1 MQACTWFPKLFAAN
15 LAKSECRP
23 QAAHYPPSSHP
34 VNACYAPLRLMGTL
48 SSTPS
53 LPGTVLLLQEALT
66 WSPQVSITILKI
78 DIITFHEDPSPQVL
92 KIFVCAIQG
101 LNLLYYVALTQVPNN
116 EILNARS
123 VKFVPS
129 CLCRPTATE
138 LLPSVA
144 PNATSC
150 YQAVAG
156 CYQVLPTG
164 GLVYRGFPA
173 TGATECYLVKPVF
186 PDDVDLRRCTQTY
199 TDDGKLNVG
208 SVTDKDSVRTRLPT
222 DKDIAHEAQCGSVGD
237 VGVTLGPPLC
247 DAHRRGGRA
256 AAV

>member
-53 LPGTVLLLQEALT
+53 LPSTVLLLQEALT
-66 WSPQVSITILKI
+66 WSPQVSIAILKI

-116 EILNARS
+116 EILDARS

-144 PNATSC
+144 LNATSC
-150 YQAVAG
+150 YRAVAG

-186 PDDVDLRRCTQTY
+186 PDANLSQPPKVERYSEVQTFTPWDPHFLPPRTQRQHFNVHTLVSHTFSTHSY
-199 TDDGKLNVG
+199 TQKVAKG
-208 SVTDKDSVRTRLPT
+208 SVPLVKD
-222 DKDIAHEAQCGSVGD
+222 
-237 VGVTLGPPLC
+237 
-247 DAHRRGGRA
+247 
-256 AAV
+256 